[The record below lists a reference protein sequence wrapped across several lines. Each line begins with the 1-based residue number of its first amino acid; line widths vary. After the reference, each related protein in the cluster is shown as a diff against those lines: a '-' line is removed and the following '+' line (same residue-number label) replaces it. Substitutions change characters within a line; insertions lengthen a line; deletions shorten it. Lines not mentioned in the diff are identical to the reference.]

1 MPHTAGDCRRAAV
14 TRRGRLSCRWA
25 RLRLVIAGAH
35 VSMPTDATSIT
46 LRDGVSDGGA
56 RAEIGLFGGERLGAP
71 HHARAGAWTRQH
83 ILGLL
88 ALSVIIGGSLLLVV
102 LAADRPSIVSAT
114 TRSDFFPGWMAGPLG
129 GLWPGLTRSAAAL
142 KIVFT
147 VVVLAMYGCYALLMR
162 RIAGLG
168 SRWVIGA
175 ILAVQLI
182 FFLSPPLTLTDVFN
196 YINYARMEVVHNLNP
211 YATIPAL
218 EPHGDP
224 AYALSNWHDLLSPYG
239 PLFTIIT
246 FAVASLG
253 IAAAFWVAKGAIALL
268 SLALL
273 GLVWKCARL
282 LDRDPVEAVAFA
294 GLNPIVLVWGFG
306 GDHNDVF
313 MVFFIMLACW
323 LLLRAGAGRDSSQTP
338 PGGGALAQVR
348 SWLLPLAVSEV
359 AAGTALAAAVFV
371 KASGAIVVPIFLA
384 ALLRA
389 PRRAVQTLIGLV
401 VGGVLL
407 ATLSYLVFGAHV
419 PSVITQGSLVTG
431 LSVPN
436 LLGMALGLG
445 GETGLLREA
454 VALVLVGVV
463 IACCVL
469 AYRRR
474 EIVTP
479 AGWATIGLLLTLAW
493 VLPWYILWALP
504 LVALS
509 SSSRLRMA
517 MALLSVYLIVV
528 WVPSASDLTGAIG
541 LHPEKTSLGKQ
552 HQRVVRELMN

>member
-1 MPHTAGDCRRAAV
+1 
-14 TRRGRLSCRWA
+14 
-25 RLRLVIAGAH
+25 
-35 VSMPTDATSIT
+35 MPTDATSIT
-46 LRDGVSDGGA
+46 LRDGMPDADA
-56 RAEIGLFGGERLGAP
+56 RAEIGLLGDERPGGPRR
-71 HHARAGAWTRQH
+71 ARAAAFARQN
-83 ILGLL
+83 ILGLF
-88 ALSVIIGGSLLLVV
+88 ALGVIIGGSLLLVIV
-102 LAADRPSIVSAT
+102 AADRPSIVSAT

-129 GLWPGLTRSAAAL
+129 GLWPGLTRSATAL
-142 KIVFT
+142 KVIFT
-147 VVVLAMYGCYALLMR
+147 VAVFAMYGCYALLMR

-168 SRWVIGA
+168 VRWVVAA
-175 ILAVQLI
+175 ILAVQFI

-196 YINYARMEVVHNLNP
+196 YINYARMEVVHHLNP

-273 GLVWKCARL
+273 FLVWKCARL
-282 LDRDPVEAVAFA
+282 LDRDPVEAIAFA
-294 GLNPIVLVWGFG
+294 GLNPIVLLWGFG
-306 GDHNDVF
+306 GDHNDIF

-323 LLLRAGAGRDSSQTP
+323 LLLRARAGHSSSQRP
-338 PGGGALAQVR
+338 PGSGALTQVR
-348 SWLLPLAVSEV
+348 SWLAPLAVSEV
-359 AAGTALAAAVFV
+359 AAGVALAAAVFV
-371 KASGAIVVPIFLA
+371 KASGAIVVPVFIA
-384 ALLRA
+384 ALLA
-389 PRRAVQTLIGLV
+389 TPRRAVQALIGLV

-407 ATLSYLVFGAHV
+407 AALSYLVFGAHV
-419 PSVITQGSLVTG
+419 PAVLTQGSIVVG

-445 GETGLLREA
+445 GETALLREA
-454 VALVLVGVV
+454 VALVLVAVV

-509 SSSRLRMA
+509 SSSRLRMT

>member
-1 MPHTAGDCRRAAV
+1 MPHTAGDRRRAAV

-35 VSMPTDATSIT
+35 ASMPTDATSIT

-71 HHARAGAWTRQH
+71 KRARAGAWTRQH

-88 ALSVIIGGSLLLVV
+88 ALSVIIGGSLLLVII
-102 LAADRPSIVSAT
+102 AADRPSIVSAT

-147 VVVLAMYGCYALLMR
+147 IVVLAMYGCYALLMR

-253 IAAAFWVAKGAIALL
+253 IAAAFWVAKGAIVLL

-313 MVFFIMLACW
+313 MVFFIMLAGW

-419 PSVITQGSLVTG
+419 PSVITQGSIVTG

-454 VALVLVGVV
+454 IALVLVGVV

-552 HQRVVRELMN
+552 HQRIVRELMN